1 MIGDLKQAF
10 FEATIIALKNLHN
23 IFFITT
29 DDLHIWLSSSKHSYL
44 IKRNLLRKVLKR
56 ASFIN
61 IKSFTW

>member
-44 IKRNLLRKVLKR
+44 NKRN
-56 ASFIN
+56 FTE
-61 IKSFTW
+61 KSIEKGIIH

>member
-29 DDLHIWLSSSKHSYL
+29 GDLHI
-44 IKRNLLRKVLKR
+44 
-56 ASFIN
+56 
-61 IKSFTW
+61 